1 MFLPAGFSAKIAT
14 FAPKHHTSVKFSI
27 VIPAHNEAS
36 FLPVCLQSLVDQ
48 SLPAAEILI
57 VDDHSTDDTAAI
69 TDLFA
74 AQYPNIRLLSITS
87 HPTHQPGS
95 KVVQAFNKG
104 YEALEQD
111 FDVICKFDADLIFPP
126 NYLETLAKHFE
137 SRPEAGMVGGFCYI
151 EKEDYWHLESLTNKD
166 HIRGALKAYRKAC
179 FEAIGG
185 LRSSMGWDTAD
196 ELLAQYYHW
205 EVVTDQNLHVKHLR
219 PTGTTYSP
227 QAKRKQGQAFYK
239 LRYGFLLSLIASA
252 KLAMNKGQPS
262 LLKDYLQGY
271 FQAKKEQLP
280 FLVNEK
286 QGAFIRKLRY
296 KKMREKFIQ

>member
-1 MFLPAGFSAKIAT
+1 M
-14 FAPKHHTSVKFSI
+14 KFSI

-48 SLPAAEILI
+48 SLPAAEILV

-87 HPTHQPGS
+87 HHRHEPGS

-104 YEALEQD
+104 YKVLEQD
-111 FDVICKFDADLIFPP
+111 YDVICKFDADLIFPP

-137 SRPEAGMVGGFCYI
+137 SRPEVGMVGGFCYI
-151 EKEDYWHLESLTNKD
+151 EKDDYWALESLTNKD

-179 FEAIGG
+179 YEAIGG

-205 EVVTDQNLHVKHLR
+205 EVVTDQSLHVKHLR
-219 PTGTTYSP
+219 PTGTTYSK
-227 QAKRKQGQAFYK
+227 QAKRKQGEAFYK
-239 LRYGFLLSLIASA
+239 LRYGFFLSFIASA
-252 KLAMNKGQPS
+252 KLAVIKGEPF
-262 LLKDYLQGY
+262 LLIDYLQGY
-271 FQAKKEQLP
+271 LQARKQQLP
-280 FLVNEK
+280 YLISQKE
-286 QGAFIRKLRY
+286 GEFIRKLRY
-296 KKMREKFIQ
+296 RKMREKLKIQKNKAH